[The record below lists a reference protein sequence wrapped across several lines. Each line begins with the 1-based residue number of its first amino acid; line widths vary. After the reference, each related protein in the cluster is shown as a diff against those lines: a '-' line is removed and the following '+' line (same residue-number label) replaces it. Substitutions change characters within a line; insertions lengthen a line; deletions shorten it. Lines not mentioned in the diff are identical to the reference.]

1 MAAAAGQ
8 RRAGAM
14 AGHLA
19 GGGGVGRGAL
29 RAAVLGASG
38 GIGQPLGLLLAARP
52 DLLGSLHLYDV
63 RGTRGVGA
71 DLGHLDAG
79 VPVRAFE
86 GAAELGACLE
96 GCDLVVIPA
105 GVPRRP
111 GMSRDDLFATN
122 AGIVAEL
129 ARACARHCPRALVA
143 VISNP
148 VNSTV
153 PVAAAAMRKEGRF
166 DPRRLFGVTTLDCVR
181 ASQFVAQHLGLDP
194 RDVRVPVIG
203 GHAGQTILPLLS
215 QATPALALSPP
226 ERARLTQRIQNGGTE
241 VVEAKAGAGSATL
254 SMAYAAARFAES
266 CLRALRGEG
275 GVVECA
281 YVASEVTE
289 LEFFASPVCLGREG
303 VEAFLP
309 LGPLDEAEREG
320 LAKAKELLAQSIAKG
335 LAFAPKPRPA
345 PGAPAPAA

>member
-1 MAAAAGQ
+1 M
-8 RRAGAM
+8 
-14 AGHLA
+14 
-19 GGGGVGRGAL
+19 
-29 RAAVLGASG
+29 LGAGG
-38 GIGQPLGLLLAARP
+38 GIGQPLALLLAQRP

-86 GAAELGACLE
+86 GPAELGACLE

-122 AGIVAEL
+122 AGIVAQL

-148 VNSTV
+148 VNATV
-153 PVAAAAMRKEGRF
+153 PVAAAAMRAEGRF

-194 RDVRVPVIG
+194 REVRVPVVG
-203 GHAGQTILPLLS
+203 GHAGATILPLLS
-215 QATPALALSPP
+215 QAEPPLALDAG
-226 ERARLTQRIQNGGTE
+226 ERAQLTKRIQNGGTE

-281 YVASEVTE
+281 YVASAAVPG
-289 LEFFASPVCLGREG
+289 LEFFASPVRLGRGG

-309 LGPLDEAEREG
+309 LGPLDAAEREG

-335 LAFAPKPRPA
+335 LAFQPRPA
-345 PGAPAPAA
+345 APAAPAA